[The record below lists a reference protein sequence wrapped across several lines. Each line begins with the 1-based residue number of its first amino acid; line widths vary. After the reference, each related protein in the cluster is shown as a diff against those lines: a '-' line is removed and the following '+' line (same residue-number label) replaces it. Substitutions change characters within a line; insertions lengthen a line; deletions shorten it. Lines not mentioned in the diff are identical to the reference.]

1 MVCEIE
7 IEQQRKAAKNTFVQ
21 KKAFK
26 NVDKI
31 D

>member
-7 IEQQRKAAKNTFVQ
+7 VERKAAKNTFVQ